1 MRVTTSKTT
10 RARHKKVLKRA
21 KGFKGARSVRFNVA
35 NETLLH
41 AMRYEYIHRRTKKR
55 EIKKLWITR
64 INAFVRA
71 EGMTYSRFIEGIK
84 KAGAHLDRKV
94 LAWLCM
100 NDTPAMSAYVT
111 LAKQALGQS

>member
-41 AMRYEYIHRRTKKR
+41 ALRYEFIHRRLRRRDIKR
-55 EIKKLWITR
+55 LWITR
-64 INAFVRA
+64 ISAFVRS
-71 EGMTYSRFIEGIK
+71 EGITYSRFMEGLK
-84 KAGAHLDRKV
+84 KANVAIDRKV
-94 LAWLCM
+94 LSWVAM
-100 NDTPAMSAYVT
+100 HDAPAMSAYVT
-111 LAKQALGQS
+111 LAKKTLGL

>member
-41 AMRYEYIHRRTKKR
+41 AMRYETIHRRTRRRDIKR
-55 EIKKLWITR
+55 LWITR
-64 INAFVRA
+64 ISAFVRA
-71 EGMTYSRFIEGIK
+71 EGINYSRFMEGLN
-84 KAGAHLDRKV
+84 KANAAIDRKV
-94 LAWLCM
+94 LAWLSI
-100 NDTPAMSAYVT
+100 NDAPAMSAYVT
-111 LAKQALGQS
+111 LSKKTLGV